1 MTNYLYKNVFF
12 KINDELV
19 TLNQLEGR
27 FAFINQLTR
36 YNNIK
41 YGTAKNFKSFHSRE
55 LEYQKFL
62 FYKYFFA
69 NSKPLI
75 VTEGKTD
82 IAYLK
87 AALKNRYNE
96 YPKLVTKNTD

>member
-87 AALKNRYNE
+87 AALKNLYNE
-96 YPKLVTKNTD
+96 YPKLVTKNSD